1 MSIVIGALVAACRT
15 ELIPL
20 GERIARKFSIPI
32 TQWDAVEDHVQA
44 SMEAIAEEWLE
55 LLAEHFPLDRPL
67 INDNGSIGLEHQD
80 MKALSS

>member
-15 ELIPL
+15 ELISL
-20 GERIARKFSIPI
+20 GERMPRKFSIPI
-32 TQWDAVEDHVQA
+32 TQWDAVEDHVHA

-55 LLAEHFPLDRPL
+55 LPAEHFPLDRPL